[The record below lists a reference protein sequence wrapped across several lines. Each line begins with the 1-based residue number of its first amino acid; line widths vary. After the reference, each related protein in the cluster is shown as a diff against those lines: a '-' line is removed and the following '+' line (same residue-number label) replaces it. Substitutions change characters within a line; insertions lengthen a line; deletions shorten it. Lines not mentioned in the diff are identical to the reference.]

1 MKLTG
6 HCYCGNVCYEA
17 NGDPLLKLQCHCREC
32 QYTTGGGPNYIIGMP
47 EDGFRYTSGKPK
59 TFSRTD
65 IDNAVTREFCDRCGS
80 QILTRAP
87 AVPGV
92 VLLKV
97 GTLDNPADFGQPEMA
112 IFTVDKLSFHHLP
125 EDIPAF
131 EHAPG

>member
-6 HCYCGNVCYEA
+6 HCYCGDVKYEA
-17 NGDPLLKLQCHCREC
+17 NGDPALKVQCHCREC
-32 QYTTGGGPNYIIGMP
+32 QYTTGGGPNYTIGMP
-47 EDGFRYTSGKPK
+47 EDGFRYTSGKPQE
-59 TFSRTD
+59 FRRTN
-65 IDNAVTREFCDRCGS
+65 IDNAVTREFCGRCGS
-80 QILTRAP
+80 QIVTRAP

-112 IFTVDKLSFHHLP
+112 IFTADKQGFHYLP
-125 EDIPAF
+125 EGIPAF